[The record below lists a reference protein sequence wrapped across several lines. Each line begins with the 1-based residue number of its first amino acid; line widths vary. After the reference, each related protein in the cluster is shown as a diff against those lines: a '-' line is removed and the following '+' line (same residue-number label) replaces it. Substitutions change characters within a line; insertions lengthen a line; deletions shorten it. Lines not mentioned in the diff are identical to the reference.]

1 MKGYRMGPLTRVLT
15 RPIAWLG
22 AWLSDRPLRVGGAL
36 AAAGGGVMTYLGVGA
51 EATLADLFAF
61 ASAHPAYPA
70 VVVAGLFVLLFVDG

>member
-1 MKGYRMGPLTRVLT
+1 MGPLTRVLT
-15 RPIAWLG
+15 RPI

-61 ASAHPAYPA
+61 ANAHPAYPA